1 MADICII
8 PDCDE
13 EVRYKHLQVCSA
25 CYSGLALWR
34 GRPPAAKR
42 KRMGQYVRLQ
52 SRMEF
57 IMEHPKHHP
66 VRRDDLDGGKKKT
79 RKKAKKS

>member
-13 EVRYKHLQVCSA
+13 EVRYKHLSVCAA
-25 CYSGLALWR
+25 CYSGLSLWR
-34 GRPPAAKR
+34 GRPPSAKR
-42 KRMGQYVRLQ
+42 KRMAQYVRLQ

-57 IMEHPKHHP
+57 MMENPKHHP
-66 VRRDDLDGGKKKT
+66 VRRDDLDHGNRKTKRGKKK
-79 RKKAKKS
+79 